1 MTFKIA
7 INLYKPFVLKIKRS
21 IVTWLFDKMNHRHLG
36 KKWERESRR
45 FLETKFNT
53 TLIFKLINPEQIDW
67 IVFLGNQKIA
77 LVESKSTKKD
87 VYYPF
92 ENQKRRNQINKYLE
106 VMRSLSLQGFS
117 VSFYLLLK
125 KRKEV
130 IFQEINELG
139 EIKRKY

>member
-53 TLIFKLINPEQIDW
+53 TLIFKLINPEQID
-67 IVFLGNQKIA
+67 
-77 LVESKSTKKD
+77 
-87 VYYPF
+87 
-92 ENQKRRNQINKYLE
+92 
-106 VMRSLSLQGFS
+106 
-117 VSFYLLLK
+117 
-125 KRKEV
+125 
-130 IFQEINELG
+130 
-139 EIKRKY
+139 